1 MSTLN
6 ASTGLSAPV
15 NPVNAPS
22 AGAPAGP
29 AAGASPAAHSLPYG
43 QAEARRPRP
52 SISLRLIVLLALVS
66 APFVYFGYVI
76 IDQSLHGGVTNRGS
90 FYDVDLKSLGYFP
103 FDAAKDDI
111 DNVPAQW
118 RQLDGKRVA
127 LNGEMY
133 APDSSGD
140 NINAFQLVYSIQKCC
155 FNGPPRVQE
164 RVFATV
170 PRNGTVRYYPQVVR
184 VVGTLHVK
192 VERNEVGAIER
203 LYTLDVESVDPA

>member
-6 ASTGLSAPV
+6 ASTGLPAPSSPPAPASAPATPHSPDYAV
-15 NPVNAPS
+15 
-22 AGAPAGP
+22 PA
-29 AAGASPAAHSLPYG
+29 
-43 QAEARRPRP
+43 ARRPGPR
-52 SISLRLIVLLALVS
+52 ISFRLLVVLALVA

-90 FYDVDLKSLGYFP
+90 YYEVDLKSLGYFP
-103 FDAAKDDI
+103 FDANKDDL

-127 LNGEMY
+127 LQGEMY
-133 APDSSGD
+133 APSGAGDTVDS
-140 NINAFQLVYSIQKCC
+140 FELVYSIQKCC

-164 RVFATV
+164 RVYATAKKDARV
-170 PRNGTVRYYPQVVR
+170 QYYSQVVR

-192 VERNEVGAIER
+192 AQRNEVGAIEK
-203 LYTLDVESVDPA
+203 LYELDVESVDPA

>member
-6 ASTGLSAPV
+6 ASTGLSTPSGS
-15 NPVNAPS
+15 PAPS
-22 AGAPAGP
+22 AGAQGT
-29 AAGASPAAHSLPYG
+29 AAAPGVRSPSYPSSNV
-43 QAEARRPRP
+43 RRPRP
-52 SISLRLIVLLALVS
+52 RISLRLVLLLALVA

-76 IDQSLHGGVTNRGS
+76 IDQSLHGGVTDHGTY
-90 FYDVDLKSLGYFP
+90 FDVDLKSLGYFP
-103 FDAAKDDI
+103 FNADTDGI

-127 LNGEMY
+127 LQGEMY
-133 APDSSGD
+133 SPTGAGD
-140 NINAFQLVYSIQKCC
+140 NVDAFELVYSIQKCC

-164 RVFATV
+164 RVFAHAAKNATV
-170 PRNGTVRYYPQVVR
+170 HYYPQIVR

-192 VERNEVGAIER
+192 AERNEAGTIQR